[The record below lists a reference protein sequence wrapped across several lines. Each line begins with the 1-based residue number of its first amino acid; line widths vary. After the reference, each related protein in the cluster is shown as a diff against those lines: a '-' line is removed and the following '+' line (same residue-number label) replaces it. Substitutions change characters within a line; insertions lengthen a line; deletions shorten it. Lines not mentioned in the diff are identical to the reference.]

1 MFKKSTIKTQI
12 WMKVEKIWKLIYKL
26 EFSEKHSEK
35 VNEIRESKTLDTIW
49 KIGDKKTVY
58 QKYKRDELM
67 EFLSEANKILNE
79 LEEMEKEVQVYVAGG
94 VEFADYDE
102 VVGVAFI
109 RQNFYWSTFL
119 RTVHGAFRKPI
130 TFMVRKTNEKEM
142 KIKENWNLEVMKET
156 SDYYKC
162 LIPVEDQV
170 EMSYKDDVIIVV
182 SEEKWRKIKS

>member
-12 WMKVEKIWKLIYKL
+12 WMKVDSIWKLIYKL
-26 EFSEKHSEK
+26 EFSEKHSER
-35 VNEIRESKTLDTIW
+35 VNEIRESKMLDTLW
-49 KIGDKKTVY
+49 NIGDKKTVY
-58 QKYKRDELM
+58 QKYKKDELF
-67 EFLSEANKILNE
+67 ELLEEAGKILTE

-102 VVGVAFI
+102 VVGVSYI
-109 RQNFYWSTFL
+109 RKSFYWSTFL
-119 RTVHGAFRKPI
+119 RTVHGAFNKPI

-162 LIPVEDQV
+162 LIPVEDQIK
-170 EMSYKDDVIIVV
+170 MSYKDDVIIMV